1 MYQGKYANTEPP
13 KRNPRRKSAKRTR
26 GTIIFYSVYAACV
39 VIFLVALLCVMNPL
53 RDWLVKYEA
62 SQPNYKRDEVFAE
75 LFADPDWEKIYELA
89 NVEDTEFENSKT
101 FAACMDKLVGDKELT
116 CLETSAGLS
125 GDKKYIVKLG
135 DTKIAT
141 FTLTGGAEKQTDI
154 PEWELGELE
163 VFFTRNQS
171 VIVERLPGQTV
182 YINGVSL
189 DDSYIICSTSTV
201 AEEYLPEGV
210 HGFRLEQLQVTGLL
224 VAPEVTVEDADG
236 NAVEVTCD
244 SETGIYS
251 QNYASSMEATTAEK
265 ELALNATQVYA
276 KYMIGKATLGEVQK
290 CFSTSSQFYKTISKS
305 EIGWMQSFQSYT
317 FTDAVYSD
325 YYRYSDSLFSIKVD
339 MILQLTRHDGSI
351 KEHELNNTM
360 FFEQNAQ
367 GKWIVKEATN
377 ISVQEQVSQV
387 RLTFMDG
394 DQIVSSELMDADVN
408 SVTLPAVT
416 APEGKVLKGWVKQEI
431 DDNGK
436 TTLTV
441 VFEPTEGGK
450 VYLPSNTTLEPMTL
464 YALYE
469 EAAAA

>member
-1 MYQGKYANTEPP
+1 M
-13 KRNPRRKSAKRTR
+13 
-26 GTIIFYSVYAACV
+26 
-39 VIFLVALLCVMNPL
+39 
-53 RDWLVKYEA
+53 
-62 SQPNYKRDEVFAE
+62 
-75 LFADPDWEKIYELA
+75 
-89 NVEDTEFENSKT
+89 
-101 FAACMDKLVGDKELT
+101 
-116 CLETSAGLS
+116 
-125 GDKKYIVKLG
+125 
-135 DTKIAT
+135 
-141 FTLTGGAEKQTDI
+141 
-154 PEWELGELE
+154 
-163 VFFTRNQS
+163 
-171 VIVERLPGQTV
+171 
-182 YINGVSL
+182 
-189 DDSYIICSTSTV
+189 
-201 AEEYLPEGV
+201 
-210 HGFRLEQLQVTGLL
+210 TGLL

-387 RLTFMDG
+387 RLTFIDE

-408 SVTLPAVT
+408 SVTLPTVT
-416 APEGKVLKGWVKQEI
+416 APEGKILKGWVKQEI

-441 VFEPTEGGK
+441 VFEPTEDGK